1 MGIPGQWERGA
12 ESSRSNIV
20 LKNKE
25 MFPEGWKVDKVTSK
39 KVKRIV
45 MGKLDNHEL
54 ISMRDVHADIVTL
67 LAAQRNKVDHDEED
81 FAVDDLDT
89 GENRIIFKHFPNLI
103 KKCESGGDSSRSN
116 IVLKNREMV
125 PEGWKVDKVRSKK
138 GKRIVSGKLD
148 NHELIAMRDVH
159 ADIGTFLAA
168 QRKKVDHD
176 EEDFAVDD
184 LDIIKREKRLERT
197 ESFSNISTI

>member
-67 LAAQRNKVDHDEED
+67 LAAQRNKVDHDEKD
-81 FAVDDLDT
+81 CAVDDLA
-89 GENRIIFKHFPNLI
+89 II
-103 KKCESGGDSSRSN
+103 E
-116 IVLKNREMV
+116 RE
-125 PEGWKVDKVRSKK
+125 E
-138 GKRIVSGKLD
+138 I
-148 NHELIAMRDVH
+148 
-159 ADIGTFLAA
+159 
-168 QRKKVDHD
+168 
-176 EEDFAVDD
+176 
-184 LDIIKREKRLERT
+184 LERT
-197 ESFSNISTI
+197 ESSSNIFPI

>member
-25 MFPEGWKVDKVTSK
+25 MFPEGWKVDKVT
-39 KVKRIV
+39 
-45 MGKLDNHEL
+45 
-54 ISMRDVHADIVTL
+54 
-67 LAAQRNKVDHDEED
+67 
-81 FAVDDLDT
+81 
-89 GENRIIFKHFPNLI
+89 
-103 KKCESGGDSSRSN
+103 
-116 IVLKNREMV
+116 
-125 PEGWKVDKVRSKK
+125 SKK